1 MRSFKVATLFVFLM
15 RVWSKDSKQDD
26 DIQRRCVVYPSLP
39 MMKALP
45 MVRGTPAM
53 VPTAKESPMVSLVEP
68 RSSRNQKRYASRNP
82 HTEPQ
87 MKKINRNM
95 KMCGFKINFH
105 KFLNTFLAG
114 CLKLLRSCSKY

>member
-1 MRSFKVATLFVFLM
+1 M
-15 RVWSKDSKQDD
+15 
-26 DIQRRCVVYPSLP
+26 IYPSLP

-87 MKKINRNM
+87 MKKIKRNM

-114 CLKLLRSCSKY
+114 CLKLLRSCSEY

>member
-1 MRSFKVATLFVFLM
+1 MTLLFLRRAGQKKAKKMTTFRSGL
-15 RVWSKDSKQDD
+15 VWST
-26 DIQRRCVVYPSLP
+26 YPSLP

-114 CLKLLRSCSKY
+114 CLKLLRRGE